1 MFLLGAK
8 EVQQT
13 SAKTMYAALS
23 ILVKNGGSMPIRV
36 LMKEI
41 EKAVELSSWEKETLQ
56 NTGNIRWQS
65 NMHFT
70 SVDYVRAGF
79 LIKKK
84 GTWTITP
91 EGEEALKLG
100 PEKLRDIAWKR
111 YNAWYRSK
119 EHANTEKPIPHTD
132 EENDPA
138 KETLIELETLE
149 ERATNGIREYLKNK
163 NPYEYQDLVAAL
175 LRAMGYH
182 TPFIA
187 PKGKDGGIDIIA
199 YLDPLGAQTPR
210 IKVQVKHK
218 PDTTIGAADVRAL
231 SGVLKAGD
239 IALFVTSGTYSADA
253 RNAASSSDK
262 FLRLIDGDEFIE
274 MWQEYYPKMTDED
287 KHMLPLKQIS
297 FLGNNE

>member
-1 MFLLGAK
+1 MK
-8 EVQQT
+8 EKSKSYQT

-119 EHANTEKPIPHTD
+119 EHANT
-132 EENDPA
+132 
-138 KETLIELETLE
+138 
-149 ERATNGIREYLKNK
+149 
-163 NPYEYQDLVAAL
+163 
-175 LRAMGYH
+175 
-182 TPFIA
+182 
-187 PKGKDGGIDIIA
+187 
-199 YLDPLGAQTPR
+199 
-210 IKVQVKHK
+210 
-218 PDTTIGAADVRAL
+218 
-231 SGVLKAGD
+231 
-239 IALFVTSGTYSADA
+239 
-253 RNAASSSDK
+253 
-262 FLRLIDGDEFIE
+262 
-274 MWQEYYPKMTDED
+274 
-287 KHMLPLKQIS
+287 
-297 FLGNNE
+297 

>member
-1 MFLLGAK
+1 MK
-8 EVQQT
+8 EKSKSYQT

-149 ERATNGIREYLKNK
+149 ERATNGIREYLKSK

-287 KHMLPLKQIS
+287 KNMLPLKQIS

>member
-1 MFLLGAK
+1 MK
-8 EVQQT
+8 EKSKSYQT

-23 ILVKNGGSMPIRV
+23 ILLKNGGSMPIRV

-119 EHANTEKPIPHTD
+119 ENANTEKPIPHTD

-287 KHMLPLKQIS
+287 KNMLPLKQIS

>member
-1 MFLLGAK
+1 MK
-8 EVQQT
+8 EKSKSYQT

-23 ILVKNGGSMPIRV
+23 ILFKNGGSMPIRV

-132 EENDPA
+132 EENDPS

-287 KHMLPLKQIS
+287 KNMLPLKQIS